1 MNKKDNQTA
10 LHLSYAE
17 EVQPLPPAVERAHLV
32 RDVEEAR
39 RNGLPLS
46 GDFKNFDFAG
56 FDLRQVIFER
66 ADLSGADFTK
76 ATLGQTVFVGCNLE
90 GANLSDINI
99 EMPPYARQ
107 GDGLV
112 FNASNLKNTN
122 MRGLK
127 APYSVFSNLNT
138 LGHAPMVNEM
148 ESMQGHPHSE
158 MLMTGTILRNADFS
172 HSNFN
177 NVVAAK
183 VDARETNFSLVALNN
198 TTFIDV
204 DTKGAHLNFARA
216 RATINGMK
224 HDY

>member
-1 MNKKDNQTA
+1 MDKKDNNTQM
-10 LHLSYAE
+10 LNYAD
-17 EVQPLPPAVERAHLV
+17 EVQPLPQEVERAHLI
-32 RDVEEAR
+32 RDVDEAR

-46 GDFKNFDFAG
+46 GDFKNFDFEG

-76 ATLGQTVFVGCNLE
+76 AQLGQTVFVGCNLE
-90 GANLSDINI
+90 GADFSDVSID
-99 EMPPYARQ
+99 MPPYARQ
-107 GDGLV
+107 GDGIV
-112 FNASNLKNTN
+112 FNASHLKNTN
-122 MRGLK
+122 MRNLK

-148 ESMQGHPHSE
+148 PSMHGHPHSE
-158 MLMTGTILRNADFS
+158 MLMTGTILRGADFS

-177 NVVAAK
+177 NVVATKA
-183 VDARETNFSLVALNN
+183 DARETNFSLVALNN

-204 DTKGAHLNFARA
+204 DLKGAHVNFARA

>member
-1 MNKKDNQTA
+1 MDNKENKTTPLN
-10 LHLSYAE
+10 YAD
-17 EVQPLPPAVERAHLV
+17 EVKPLPPAVERAHLV

-46 GDFKNFDFAG
+46 GDFKNFDFAD

-76 ATLGQTVFVGCNLE
+76 AKLGQTVFVGCNLE
-90 GANLSDINI
+90 SADFSNVEI

-107 GDGLV
+107 GDGIV
-112 FNASNLKNTN
+112 FNASHLKNTN
-122 MRGLK
+122 MRNMK

-148 ESMQGHPHSE
+148 ASMKGHPHSE
-158 MLMTGTILRNADFS
+158 MLMTGTILRGADFS

-183 VDARETNFSLVALNN
+183 ADARETNFGLVALNN

-204 DTKGAHLNFARA
+204 DMKGAHVNFARA